1 MKEINLKDAM
11 NKIAAFKGI
20 SPSNKPVI
28 FWFHSNQDIDYVKKQ
43 INDTPAFATMEG
55 HPLKGHEHMVL
66 KNGEKEEIVKISDH
80 PELLE
85 KFIFPSSKREY
96 TKLFIYHR
104 YLNQL
109 DRDALLY
116 CLDMVNI
123 GKYPV
128 ICLINDYSLE
138 NDKPSEAL
146 LSFINEYFEQYDIV

>member
-1 MKEINLKDAM
+1 MALKSVT
-11 NKIAAFKGI
+11 IRFEFI
-20 SPSNKPVI
+20 SETA
-28 FWFHSNQDIDYVKKQ
+28 QLRR
-43 INDTPAFATMEG
+43 EG
-55 HPLKGHEHMVL
+55 L
-66 KNGEKEEIVKISDH
+66 
-80 PELLE
+80 
-85 KFIFPSSKREY
+85 FPDFPYSKREY